1 MCMQLFQVR
10 KSPFDPFVSTTV
22 TSSLP
27 SMHFRCQNNA
37 TSFVLFFPFFFFSLF
52 FSFFYLLF
60 LFFSLFFLFFS
71 IFSLFLC
78 LFFYF
83 FFCLFSFF
91 SYWRWR
97 DGAEVRLVHA
107 AALVLRRWLA
117 APKAEH
123 RCCRSCRVPVTHG
136 LPERFLCRQHP
147 LSATAPGQPHHGLL
161 RDVRQPDHGPG
172 SLMGSAEA
180 PVPLHTVLHC
190 EDLVWLIRSLL
201 LLLCSSSFSAPRWS
215 TACDTEPIPDPKHS
229 PL

>member
-37 TSFVLFFPFFFFSLF
+37 TSFI
-52 FSFFYLLF
+52 FSFFLLF
-60 LFFSLFFLFFS
+60 SLLLFFLFAFSLFFLF
-71 IFSLFLC
+71 
-78 LFFYF
+78 LFFLYFLSLSLSFLLF

-147 LSATAPGQPHHGLL
+147 LSATSPGQPHHGLL

-201 LLLCSSSFSAPRWS
+201 LLLCSSSSSAPRWS